1 MCPTVAGPVHQMT
14 KCKQNRL
21 FAYTRFSDF
30 CLRNDFFRFR
40 VTFLPPEGKHGLK
53 SRLRW
58 LSASYDSN
66 FTIWEYIF
74 DNLTLQNRVVGAVFA
89 HFFGVEF
96 RYRTPR
102 RAPQHDTTFSPTR
115 RELIDA
121 SSRSFGKIDAKKLL
135 FRRFPECA
143 IIDVL
148 TGKRPLLLT
157 FRQRQ
162 PPRSRGRS
170 GPAVV
175 PRGAWPCI
183 SS

>member
-1 MCPTVAGPVHQMT
+1 MT

-21 FAYTRFSDF
+21 FAYRRFSGICF
-30 CLRNDFFRFR
+30 RNDFFRFR
-40 VTFLPPEGKHGLK
+40 GTFLPPEGKHGLK
-53 SRLRW
+53 SSLRW
-58 LSASYDSN
+58 LSTSYNSN
-66 FTIWEYIF
+66 FTVSGCRI
-74 DNLTLQNRVVGAVFA
+74 DNFTLQNWVVWAVFA
-89 HFFGVEF
+89 HFFGMEF
-96 RYRTPR
+96 WYRTPR

-121 SSRSFGKIDAKKLL
+121 SSRSSGRIDAKRAL

-157 FRQRQ
+157 FRQMQ

>member
-1 MCPTVAGPVHQMT
+1 MT
-14 KCKQNRL
+14 KSKQNRF
-21 FAYTRFSDF
+21 FAYTPFSGI

-40 VTFLPPEGKHGLK
+40 GTFLPPEGKHGLK

-58 LSASYDSN
+58 LSAPCGSN

-74 DNLTLQNRVVGAVFA
+74 DNFTLQNRVVWAVFA
-89 HFFGVEF
+89 HFFGMEL
-96 RYRTPR
+96 RHRTPR
-102 RAPQHDTTFSPTR
+102 RAPQHVTTFSPTR
-115 RELIDA
+115 RELIVA
-121 SSRSFGKIDAKKLL
+121 SSRSFGRIDAKRLL

-143 IIDVL
+143 IIDFL
-148 TGKRPLLLT
+148 TGNRSLLLT
-157 FRQRQ
+157 FRQML

>member
-14 KCKQNRL
+14 KSKQNRF
-21 FAYTRFSDF
+21 FAYTPFSDF

-40 VTFLPPEGKHGLK
+40 GTFLPLEGKHGLK
-53 SRLRW
+53 SSLRW
-58 LSASYDSN
+58 LSAPCGSN
-66 FTIWEYIF
+66 FTVSGCRI
-74 DNLTLQNRVVGAVFA
+74 DNLTLQNRVVWAVFA
-89 HFFGVEF
+89 HFFGMEL
-96 RYRTPR
+96 RHRTSR

-115 RELIDA
+115 RELIVA
-121 SSRSFGKIDAKKLL
+121 SSRSSGKIDAKRAL
-135 FRRFPECA
+135 FRPFPECA